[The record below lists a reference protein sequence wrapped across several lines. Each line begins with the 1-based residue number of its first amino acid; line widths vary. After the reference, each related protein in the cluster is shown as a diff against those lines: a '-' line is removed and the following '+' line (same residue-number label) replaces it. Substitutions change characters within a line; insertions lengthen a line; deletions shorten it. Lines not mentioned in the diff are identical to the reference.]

1 MGFPMTR
8 TIRRGA
14 GAGKVGSLRD
24 RGGGEMGQ
32 LKLETKTATDNSEVW
47 IVEAGGVLDVNT
59 VGDFEAALEGLF
71 RAKRYKIVLDLAKLD
86 YISSS
91 GIGVLIGNIKEI
103 RRNKG
108 DIRISSVKPEV
119 FKVFSILELPRIFYF
134 HPTEQDAVGAF

>member
-1 MGFPMTR
+1 
-8 TIRRGA
+8 
-14 GAGKVGSLRD
+14 
-24 RGGGEMGQ
+24 MGQ
-32 LKLETKTATDNSEVW
+32 LNLETKTAMGNSGVS

-134 HPTEQDAVGAF
+134 HPTEQEAVGAF